1 MLLKVQLENGGE
13 TYALV
18 PKSAKGVVIE
28 ENGHF
33 TLTNVDVPIDGL
45 IPTQFISG
53 EEIISQGIT
62 SPIEKLVEIF

>member
-18 PKSAKGVVIE
+18 PKSAKGVIIE
-28 ENGHF
+28 ENGQF
-33 TLTNVDVPIDGL
+33 TLNAVDVPIDAL

-53 EEIISQGIT
+53 EEIISQGRT
-62 SPIEKLVEIF
+62 TPVD